1 MLYALSLV
9 ELSLF
14 LFMDTSPQSPF
25 PRRGPRRTPYTHQ
38 SNQRPS
44 PAKPRQFSREPA
56 RPQSPSRFSPHLP
69 SPKPYPQSQ
78 GTPQPTPD
86 HREPARPQHENTR
99 NRFSHAQSTPRHLPS
114 HNRFPAGRSGGSRRP
129 AGRGR
134 AGGESPLK
142 AATGV
147 VKTVKRRPDSE
158 RLIDGGNPDAVRF
171 VAVGGFEE
179 VGRNMMFFEYKDEIV
194 IIDAGLGFADEETPG
209 VDYIIPNTEYL
220 EQKKQHIRGMIMT
233 HGHLDHIG
241 ALPFII
247 EKLGNP
253 IIYAT
258 TLTKSLI
265 EKRHEEFPN
274 LPKLRFG
281 VIKNRDRVR
290 LGQHFEAEFFGV
302 AHNIPDTTGVA
313 LKTPVGNIVHF
324 ADFKIDYDA
333 HNQPQGLEEF
343 AEIGAMG
350 IHTLLL
356 DSTNSTKSGRS
367 ISERV
372 VEQNLEDIFKR
383 AEGRVI
389 MATFSS
395 MISRIAEVIKIAE
408 KLGRRVFLNGF
419 SMKNNIQIAQNLGI
433 IKPQQGTIL
442 PIEELPKYRD
452 EKVLVITTGGQG
464 EQNAGL
470 SKMVNGEH
478 KVVSIKEGDLVVF
491 SASVIP
497 GNERDLQ
504 VLQDNLC
511 RQGAVVMKSN
521 EMDIHSSG
529 HAPKEDLK
537 MVMEIMKPKYFIPC
551 HGYYFMRAANA
562 QIGWEAG
569 IPKDR
574 TILSDNGLIVEITPE
589 TVRITKQSIPS
600 SFVMV
605 DGLGVGDV
613 EEVVLRDRKNLSE
626 EGMLI
631 TIVTLSRQTGR
642 ILKNPDIISRGF
654 IHLKNNQQ
662 FVEDM
667 REKTKLIME
676 KMAHG
681 TQPEAEYVRTL
692 LREQLG
698 QYIFTKTQRR
708 PMIIPVVIEV

>member
-1 MLYALSLV
+1 
-9 ELSLF
+9 
-14 LFMDTSPQSPF
+14 
-25 PRRGPRRTPYTHQ
+25 
-38 SNQRPS
+38 
-44 PAKPRQFSREPA
+44 
-56 RPQSPSRFSPHLP
+56 
-69 SPKPYPQSQ
+69 
-78 GTPQPTPD
+78 
-86 HREPARPQHENTR
+86 
-99 NRFSHAQSTPRHLPS
+99 
-114 HNRFPAGRSGGSRRP
+114 
-129 AGRGR
+129 
-134 AGGESPLK
+134 
-142 AATGV
+142 
-147 VKTVKRRPDSE
+147 
-158 RLIDGGNPDAVRF
+158 
-171 VAVGGFEE
+171 
-179 VGRNMMFFEYKDEIV
+179 
-194 IIDAGLGFADEETPG
+194 
-209 VDYIIPNTEYL
+209 
-220 EQKKQHIRGMIMT
+220 
-233 HGHLDHIG
+233 
-241 ALPFII
+241 
-247 EKLGNP
+247 
-253 IIYAT
+253 
-258 TLTKSLI
+258 
-265 EKRHEEFPN
+265 
-274 LPKLRFG
+274 
-281 VIKNRDRVR
+281 
-290 LGQHFEAEFFGV
+290 
-302 AHNIPDTTGVA
+302 
-313 LKTPVGNIVHF
+313 
-324 ADFKIDYDA
+324 
-333 HNQPQGLEEF
+333 
-343 AEIGAMG
+343 
-350 IHTLLL
+350 
-356 DSTNSTKSGRS
+356 
-367 ISERV
+367 
-372 VEQNLEDIFKR
+372 
-383 AEGRVI
+383 
-389 MATFSS
+389 
-395 MISRIAEVIKIAE
+395 
-408 KLGRRVFLNGF
+408 
-419 SMKNNIQIAQNLGI
+419 
-433 IKPQQGTIL
+433 
-442 PIEELPKYRD
+442 LPKYRD